1 MPACLLRAG
10 GHGPERHV
18 SRPTAIGG
26 KPLEPDFAL
35 TDRASSGGVSPI
47 LRVREVSKRYG
58 DVRALD
64 DLALDLQAGEILAL
78 VGQNGAGKSTAGKI
92 IAGLVTPDAGTVVV
106 QGRQLDEI
114 PQRDRS
120 TVVAIVQQEL
130 SIVPTIS
137 VAENVFLGARRGGS
151 WRASKLA
158 KAASPYLE
166 RLGLS
171 HLNPTMIASELSV
184 AEQQLVEIARI
195 LARDS
200 RVIVFDEP
208 TASLSDYEITRVE
221 AVVRDL
227 AAEGR
232 GVIYVT
238 HRLAE
243 VMRFCHRALVLRDGR
258 AVARVSTDS
267 TPLSQIVSHMLGR
280 PLGALY
286 PSRAAGVGQT
296 VLEARDALAEGM
308 SGALNVELHAGE
320 ITGLASQLGGGA
332 SNALR
337 ILAGYDRLTSGS
349 LRLQGRPVRLRS
361 PGQSVRAGIL
371 RCSDDRKRDGLYL
384 SRSVTENLT
393 ALSLRK
399 ISRGPWLVKR
409 LERRMATAA
418 AEYLGV
424 DRSRLK
430 APASALS
437 GGNQQKVALGKL
449 ACRRPEPKVLL
460 LDEPTRGVDMGARVE
475 IYRLIRRLA
484 DSGMAVAFA
493 SSDVSEIIGLADR
506 VVTFYRGRQVRSVS
520 TADVDER
527 DVLLD
532 VMHPA
537 AEAHG

>member
-1 MPACLLRAG
+1 
-10 GHGPERHV
+10 
-18 SRPTAIGG
+18 
-26 KPLEPDFAL
+26 
-35 TDRASSGGVSPI
+35 
-47 LRVREVSKRYG
+47 LRVKEVSKRYG
-58 DVRALD
+58 DVCALD
-64 DLALDLQAGEILAL
+64 NLSLDLQAGAILAL
-78 VGQNGAGKSTAGKI
+78 VGQNGAGKSTAGKV
-92 IAGLVTPDAGTVVV
+92 IAGLVPPDDGSVAV
-106 QGRQLDEI
+106 QGRPLDDI
-114 PQRDRS
+114 PQRDRPAA
-120 TVVAIVQQEL
+120 VAIVQQEL

-137 VAENVFLGARRGGS
+137 VAANVFLGARRGGS
-151 WRASKLA
+151 WRTSTLA

-171 HLNPTMIASELSV
+171 HLDPAMTAAELSV

-208 TASLSDYEITRVE
+208 TASLSDYEIARVE
-221 AVVRDL
+221 TVVRDL
-227 AAEGR
+227 AADGR

-243 VMRFCHRALVLRDGR
+243 VMRFCHQALVLRDGK
-258 AVARVSTDS
+258 AVARVSTES
-267 TPLSQIVSHMLGR
+267 TPLAQIVGHMLGR

-286 PSRAAGVGQT
+286 PPRASGVGQT
-296 VLEARDALAEGM
+296 VLEARDASAEGI

-332 SNALR
+332 SGALR
-337 ILAGYDRLTSGS
+337 ILAGYDRLSSGS
-349 LRLQGRPVRLRS
+349 LYLQGRPVRLRS
-361 PGQSVRAGIL
+361 PGQAVQAGIL

-384 SRSVTENLT
+384 SRTVTENLT
-393 ALSLRK
+393 ALSLGTV
-399 ISRGPWLVKR
+399 SRGPWLVKR

-424 DRSRLK
+424 DRSRLR

-449 ACRRPEPKVLL
+449 ACRSPEPKVLL
-460 LDEPTRGVDMGARVE
+460 LDEPTRGVDVGARVE

-506 VVTFYRGRQVRSVS
+506 IVTFYRSRQVRTVNA
-520 TADVDER
+520 ADVDDR

-532 VMHPA
+532 VTHPA
-537 AEAHG
+537 VGAEGHG